1 MAHKLPAALDFRP
14 NLTRD
19 ALISAARPSKTPLRP
34 RRHMPLLRQMRRVLR
49 PLNSEVPMLNAAIEA
64 VLAHP
69 RLQEEEAPLSFREL
83 SQIVNVS
90 EDTLRRTT
98 IPRIRFGE
106 KVDRLPVATTREF
119 IQSLDDDAFFGGS
132 R

>member
-1 MAHKLPAALDFRP
+1 
-14 NLTRD
+14 
-19 ALISAARPSKTPLRP
+19 
-34 RRHMPLLRQMRRVLR
+34 
-49 PLNSEVPMLNAAIEA
+49 MLNAAIEA